1 MQTWKSEQDLLVD
14 QTLALLKAAMAHQA
28 NPPLPLA
35 QPAGAI
41 EKSLSI
47 PAEIVDENARERDPL
62 VEHTLSMIERVADA
76 SENGSARE
84 VERRTVADEI
94 SRMALELDRL
104 RQRVAS
110 FKETQQR
117 FQREREATH
126 PNPDDRS

>member
-126 PNPDDRS
+126 PDPDDRS

>member
-1 MQTWKSEQDLLVD
+1 M
-14 QTLALLKAAMAHQA
+14 
-28 NPPLPLA
+28 PLA

-47 PAEIVDENARERDPL
+47 PSEIVDENARERDPL
-62 VEHTLSMIERVADA
+62 AEHTLSMIERVADG

-94 SRMALELDRL
+94 SRLALELDGL

-117 FQREREATH
+117 FQRERESYPSRT
-126 PNPDDRS
+126 RR